1 MTDIDIVA
9 ELRRLGEKAPP
20 GKWEACGDPGW
31 VDIWGNDGDLYHLD
45 YIEGDDTELSSLIV
59 AMHNHLPALLDAVE
73 ALRGLRRYPAN
84 TVSAEVY
91 EMRLDAALAALKRSD
106 EE

>member
-9 ELRRLGEKAPP
+9 ELRNCDYMA
-20 GKWEACGDPGW
+20 ACGELNALGS
-31 VDIWGNDGDLYHLD
+31 GRSHLR
-45 YIEGDDTELSSLIV
+45 EVEKIV
-59 AMHNHLPALLDAVE
+59 YLAEIAIPALLDAVE